1 MKRHIDMRFVIGVF
15 VVLLGAL
22 SLTQCSKV
30 PAGNVGVKFKLYG
43 DGKGSLQELQPGR
56 YWVGWGYDLYTFP
69 TFTQN
74 YTWTKSATEGSVN
87 DESLTFQTVEG
98 LSVNADVGIT
108 YHIDP
113 DKVTNIFQKYRKGVD
128 EITDIYLRNM
138 VRDSLVKE
146 SSTLGIESVYGRGK
160 AVLIQSV
167 QDDVAKEVQPT
178 GIVIEK
184 IYWIGELRLPQTVVA
199 SINAKIQATQMAEQ
213 RNNEIAQAQAEA
225 SKEVAVAEGRAKA
238 QLAIA
243 GAEAQAIKLKGDAL
257 RANPNVIDMAAIEKW
272 NGQLPTYTG
281 SGSVPFIRLPEPG
294 RNDGKTDK

>member
-1 MKRHIDMRFVIGVF
+1 MKGIINARTLVAIFV
-15 VVLLGAL
+15 LALAAL

-74 YTWTKSATEGSVN
+74 YTWTQSATEGSPN

-108 YHIDP
+108 YHINP
-113 DKVTNIFQKYRKGVD
+113 DKVTTIFQKYRKGVN

-146 SSTLGIESVYGRGK
+146 SSSLGIESVYGRGK
-160 AVLIQSV
+160 ASLIQSV
-167 QDDVAKEVQPT
+167 QDDVDQQVGPT

-184 IYWIGELRLPQTVVA
+184 IYWIGELRLPQTVVPR
-199 SINAKIQATQMAEQ
+199 STPRSRPRRWPNNART
-213 RNNEIAQAQAEA
+213 R
-225 SKEVAVAEGRAKA
+225 SPRPRPRPPRRWRWPKA
-238 QLAIA
+238 
-243 GAEAQAIKLKGDAL
+243 
-257 RANPNVIDMAAIEKW
+257 RPRR
-272 NGQLPTYTG
+272 
-281 SGSVPFIRLPEPG
+281 S
-294 RNDGKTDK
+294 

>member
-1 MKRHIDMRFVIGVF
+1 MKSIVSARLLVGLFVIA
-15 VVLLGAL
+15 LASL

-74 YTWTKSATEGSVN
+74 YTWTRSAAEGSPN

-108 YHIDP
+108 YHINP
-113 DKVTNIFQKYRKGVD
+113 DKVTTIFQKYRKGVS

-146 SSTLGIESVYGRGK
+146 SSSLGIESVYGRGK
-160 AVLIQSV
+160 ASLIQSV
-167 QDDVAKEVQPT
+167 QDDVDQQVGPT

-184 IYWIGELRLPQTVVA
+184 IYWIGELRLPPNVVQ

-213 RNNEIAQAQAEA
+213 RNNEIAQARAEA
-225 SKEVAVAEGRAKA
+225 AKEVAMAEGKARAQLTIAEAEAKA
-238 QLAIA
+238 IR
-243 GAEAQAIKLKGDAL
+243 LKGDAL
-257 RANPNVIDMAAIEKW
+257 RANPDIVQMTAVEKW

-281 SGSVPFIRLPEPG
+281 GSAVPLIQLPEA
-294 RNDGKTDK
+294 K

>member
-1 MKRHIDMRFVIGVF
+1 MKTIFNGSFLVGIF
-15 VVLLGAL
+15 ALLLSTA

-43 DGKGSLQELQPGR
+43 DGKGSLQEMQPGR

-74 YTWTKSATEGSVN
+74 YTWTQSVTEGSAT

-108 YHIDP
+108 YHINP
-113 DKVTNIFQKYRKGVD
+113 DKVTTIFQKYRKGVN

-146 SSTLGIESVYGRGK
+146 SSVLGIESVYGRGK
-160 AVLIQSV
+160 ASLIQSV
-167 QDDVAKEVQPT
+167 QEDVDKQVRPT

-184 IYWIGELRLPQTVVA
+184 IYWIGELRLPPTVVA

-213 RNNEIAQAQAEA
+213 RKNEIAQAQAEA
-225 SKEVAVAEGRAKA
+225 AKEVAVAEGHAKA

-243 GAEAQAIKLKGDAL
+243 GAEAQAIRLKGDAL
-257 RANPNVIDMAAIEKW
+257 RANPNIIDMSAVEKW

-281 SGSVPFIRLPEPG
+281 GGAMPFIHLPET
-294 RNDGKTDK
+294 KQ

>member
-1 MKRHIDMRFVIGVF
+1 MKSTFTARTLVGLFV
-15 VVLLGAL
+15 LALAAL

-43 DGKGSLQELQPGR
+43 NGKGSLQELQPGR

-74 YTWTKSATEGSVN
+74 YTWTRSATEGSPN

-108 YHIDP
+108 YHINP
-113 DKVTNIFQKYRKGVD
+113 DKVTTIFQKYRKGVN

-146 SSTLGIESVYGRGK
+146 SSSLGIESVYGRGK
-160 AVLIQSV
+160 ASLIQSV
-167 QDDVAKEVQPT
+167 QDDVSQQVGPT

-184 IYWIGELRLPQTVVA
+184 IYWIGELRLPATVVQ

-213 RNNEIAQAQAEA
+213 RKNEIAQAQAEA
-225 SKEVAVAEGRAKA
+225 AKEVAMAEGKAKA

-243 GAEAQAIKLKGDAL
+243 DAEAQAIRVKGDAL
-257 RANPNVIDMAAIEKW
+257 RANPDIIHMTAVEKW

-281 SGSVPFIRLPEPG
+281 GSSVPLIQLPEA
-294 RNDGKTDK
+294 K

>member
-1 MKRHIDMRFVIGVF
+1 MKTFFSARLFVGI
-15 VVLLGAL
+15 LALALASL

-43 DGKGSLQELQPGR
+43 DGKGSLKELPPGR

-74 YTWTKSATEGSVN
+74 YTWTRSPTEGSPN

-108 YHIDP
+108 YHINP
-113 DKVTNIFQKYRKGVD
+113 DKVTTIFQKYRKGVN

-138 VRDSLVKE
+138 VRDALVKE
-146 SSTLGIESVYGRGK
+146 ASVLGIESVYGRGK
-160 AVLIQSV
+160 ASLIQSV
-167 QDDVAKEVQPT
+167 QDDISHEVAST

-184 IYWIGELRLPQTVVA
+184 IYWIGELRLPATVVQ

-213 RNNEIAQAQAEA
+213 RKNEIAQAQAEA
-225 SKEVAVAEGRAKA
+225 AKEVATAEGKAKA

-243 GAEAQAIKLKGDAL
+243 EAEAQAIRMKGDAL
-257 RANPNVIDMAAIEKW
+257 RANPDVVQMTAVEKW
-272 NGQLPTYTG
+272 NGQLPVY
-281 SGSVPFIRLPEPG
+281 SGGNAVPLIQLPQA
-294 RNDGKTDK
+294 K

>member
-1 MKRHIDMRFVIGVF
+1 MKTLFSARLFVG
-15 VVLLGAL
+15 VLLLALASL

-43 DGKGSLQELQPGR
+43 DGKGSLQELPPGR

-74 YTWTKSATEGSVN
+74 YTWTRSPTEGSPN

-108 YHIDP
+108 YHINP
-113 DKVTNIFQKYRKGVD
+113 DKVTTIFQKYRKGVN

-138 VRDSLVKE
+138 VRDALVKE
-146 SSTLGIESVYGRGK
+146 ASVLGIESVYGRGK
-160 AVLIQSV
+160 AALIQSV
-167 QDDVAKEVQPT
+167 QDDVSREVAST

-184 IYWIGELRLPQTVVA
+184 IYWIGELRLPATVVQ

-213 RNNEIAQAQAEA
+213 RKNEIAQAQAEA
-225 SKEVAVAEGRAKA
+225 AKEVAMAEGKAKA

-243 GAEAQAIKLKGDAL
+243 EAEAQAIRMKGDAL
-257 RANPNVIDMAAIEKW
+257 RANPDVIQMSAVDKW
-272 NGQLPTYTG
+272 NGQLPMYTG
-281 SGSVPFIRLPEPG
+281 GNSVPLIQLPQA
-294 RNDGKTDK
+294 K